1 MKISKGEVYTYQ
13 MKYNT
18 ARERRRKEL
27 AKLELDLMEAR
38 YPDECGDVLVR
49 KATQEEINRMNKLN
63 KKKG

>member
-1 MKISKGEVYTYQ
+1 